1 MKSKSATEL
10 SKLIVGIFNNLKLVS
25 FIVIMVIGLIFA
37 IITLAEILNI
47 STEESSTN
55 TSSQQSQ
62 ITLSDLNKLNVSSD
76 NSTVKPLP
84 SGRINPFSE

>member
-1 MKSKSATEL
+1 MKSKSANEI

-62 ITLSDLNKLNVSSD
+62 ITISDLNKLNVSSD

>member
-62 ITLSDLNKLNVSSD
+62 ITISDLNKLNVSSD